1 MSLSVKYDK
10 FRVKLGQLMKNWEGF
25 GNRVQED
32 VSTEEMV
39 DLCEVMLNENGIK
52 FETIA
57 KGIRREQKLKS
68 QNHFILKEN
77 IYLK

>member
-1 MSLSVKYDK
+1 M
-10 FRVKLGQLMKNWEGF
+10 
-25 GNRVQED
+25 
-32 VSTEEMV
+32 
-39 DLCEVMLNENGIK
+39 CEVMLNENGIK

-77 IYLK
+77 IYLKERVEQLEKSQGIHEKS

>member
-1 MSLSVKYDK
+1 
-10 FRVKLGQLMKNWEGF
+10 MKNWEGF
-25 GNRVQED
+25 SNKSQED
-32 VSTEEMV
+32 VSTEEMI
-39 DLCEVMLNENGIK
+39 DLCEVMLNENAIK
-52 FETIA
+52 FDTIA

>member
-1 MSLSVKYDK
+1 MI
-10 FRVKLGQLMKNWEGF
+10 
-25 GNRVQED
+25 
-32 VSTEEMV
+32 
-39 DLCEVMLNENGIK
+39 DLCDVMMNENGIK

-77 IYLK
+77 IYLKEKVEQLEKGQGPDEKSEARPRKVVKLE

>member
-1 MSLSVKYDK
+1 MI
-10 FRVKLGQLMKNWEGF
+10 
-25 GNRVQED
+25 
-32 VSTEEMV
+32 
-39 DLCEVMLNENGIK
+39 DLCEVMLNENAIK

-77 IYLK
+77 IYLKERVEQLEKKHERSF